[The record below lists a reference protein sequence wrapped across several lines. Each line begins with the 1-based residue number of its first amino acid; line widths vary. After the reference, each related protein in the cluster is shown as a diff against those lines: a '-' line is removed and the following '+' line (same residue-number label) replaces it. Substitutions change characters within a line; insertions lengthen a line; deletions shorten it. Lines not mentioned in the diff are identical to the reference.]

1 MHSLHRYDVLAVLD
15 DRELLLDGVIC
26 GIVWASGKGAEGGSF
41 ANPGTSAIKLLEM
54 TSFSSTIC
62 VGIYLHDG
70 KEVKEGE
77 RDQSGRLGVGTR
89 MGVGDTRWVGG
100 LSAWLRDACLC

>member
-1 MHSLHRYDVLAVLD
+1 MTFSWFWD
-15 DRELLLDGVIC
+15 DGELLLDGVILL
-26 GIVWASGKGAEGGSF
+26 GKRRGSWTRVRAQVRSDSWNVEF
-41 ANPGTSAIKLLEM
+41 P
-54 TSFSSTIC
+54 C

-77 RDQSGRLGVGTR
+77 WDQSGRLGVGTR
-89 MGVGDTRWVGG
+89 MWVGDTRWVGG